1 MQSSLKTVLREKPSV
16 VILVAADIYAAAA
29 SNSSNAAVAEGV
41 VRVVKPIIAEG
52 IPVLGIKATPHGPE
66 NVPACLMRAG
76 KLAKRGPTN
85 TTACSMVAD
94 AVLKVSC
101 VEAAARMFPVLRL
114 LSFDD
119 YLCQGNVC
127 PPVIG
132 NVIVYRDQ
140 LHLTSAYS
148 KTLANALQK
157 EMLAAAPHLAGL
169 VSEQSR

>member
-1 MQSSLKTVLREKPSV
+1 MSRLRTDIQALRAIAVLLVIAYHVSPTCVTGGFIGVDVFFVISGYLITGQLVREV
-16 VILVAADIYAAAA
+16 
-29 SNSSNAAVAEGV
+29 
-41 VRVVKPIIAEG
+41 
-52 IPVLGIKATPHGPE
+52 
-66 NVPACLMRAG
+66 
-76 KLAKRGPTN
+76 N
-85 TTACSMVAD
+85 TTGRID
-94 AVLKVSC
+94 LPDFY
-101 VEAAARMFPVLRL
+101 ARRAQRL
-114 LSFDD
+114 LPASGLQPFDD